1 MGSFINHV
9 DRVGG
14 GGFPKKPCLST
25 WGEGGVRLSTWTKK
39 IYGFPFCAH
48 EFKCPFGVTI

>member
-9 DRVGG
+9 DRAGG
-14 GGFPKKPCLST
+14 GVSVKTMFVRMR
-25 WGEGGVRLSTWTKK
+25 EGGVTGMSTWSKMFF
-39 IYGFPFCAH
+39 GFPFCAH